1 MKTILLS
8 LMLLSLPVLA
18 QEPPK
23 KELCINPNSMQVLFV
38 RQGEQIY
45 LLTRAISCTGQVLT
59 WVIDANDIEIATIP
73 AEEVKI

>member
-1 MKTILLS
+1 MKSIILS
-8 LMLLSLPVLA
+8 LILLSLPVLA

-59 WVIDANDIEIATIP
+59 WVTDANHVEIVTVS
-73 AEEVKI
+73 EEEIKI

>member
-8 LMLLSLPVLA
+8 LILLSLPVVA

-23 KELCINPNSMQVLFV
+23 RELCVNPDSMQVMFV

-45 LLTRAISCTGQVLT
+45 LLTRALSCTGQVLT
-59 WVIDANDIEIATIP
+59 WVTDANHIEIVTVP
-73 AEEVKI
+73 EEEIKI